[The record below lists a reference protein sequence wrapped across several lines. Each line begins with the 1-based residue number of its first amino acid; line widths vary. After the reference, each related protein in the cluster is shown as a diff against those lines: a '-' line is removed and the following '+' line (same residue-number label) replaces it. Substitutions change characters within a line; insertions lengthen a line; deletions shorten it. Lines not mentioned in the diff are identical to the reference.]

1 MSNSIAYEAKLK
13 ASRIADALNQA
24 PPGLRA
30 VSQLKADALYIIR
43 ALGEQSDEVLRLKR
57 QLAALRDERRPPLR
71 TKAPKPP
78 TVEEMAEQIHDA
90 AHEHPAGVLVFR
102 DGPRVAWQPADVDAP
117 QGVDVLGRFTA
128 GADYADVLDNI
139 RDAA

>member
-1 MSNSIAYEAKLK
+1 VSNSIAYEAKLK
-13 ASRIADALNQA
+13 ASRIAAFLNEA
-24 PPGLRA
+24 PPEFREA
-30 VSQLKADALYIIR
+30 ARLKADALYIIR
-43 ALGEQSDEVLRLKR
+43 ALGEQSEELRQTKIR
-57 QLAALRDERRPPLR
+57 LAALRDERRPPLR

-102 DGPRVAWQPADVDAP
+102 DGPRVAWQPADAPEP
-117 QGVDVLGRFTA
+117 QGVDVLGRWTA
-128 GADYADVLDNI
+128 GADYGDVLDNI